1 MVNSL
6 ARYIRIVEVRGSNPL
21 SSITHPRRL
30 KMLSRGF
37 FLRQIIYSAGEI
49 CVTQPKGSCKYVKM
63 QKTTQLL

>member
-30 KMLSRGF
+30 KSFRGF
-37 FLRQIIYSAGEI
+37 LCTPAMGNSLVVKVHY
-49 CVTQPKGSCKYVKM
+49 TLGSRKC
-63 QKTTQLL
+63 